1 MSSNFI
7 ALDAAKNVYA
17 AESTQSSDF
26 RGPSIPSKLPSP
38 LYQRPARMDT
48 FRGELRHT
56 LRGLR
61 RSPGFALTC
70 ILLLAVGIGAST
82 ALFSVVEGVLLRPLP
97 YPQPER
103 LVRLWQLSEN
113 GRRMQFSDPNFEDV
127 QARSRSFAVLAQLA
141 GGAQVSVTGTD
152 APVFASAALVSRE
165 FFRVLGVQPT
175 VGRGFVP
182 EELQPGGA
190 PAVVVSHAFWT
201 RHLGAAPLGS
211 GRTLH
216 FEGRV
221 YTVVGV
227 LPPSFNYPAGTELW
241 TPRELERRLPSRSAH
256 NWQVV
261 GRLADG
267 VTLAAAQRDLT
278 DIARALK
285 SEYGDDT
292 RMVDAAAVPLR
303 ESLVGQT
310 RPTLLILQGAAAF
323 LLLIAGANV
332 TNLLLARL
340 ATRRRELAV
349 RVALGASRG
358 TLVRQFL
365 VETGV
370 LTLTGGTLGALL
382 AAWSVPALM
391 TLEPGDLPR
400 AGEVGVNSMALG
412 FALAL
417 SVLLTLGLGG
427 LTALRA
433 SGQSP
438 REALA
443 QGSQALVGGRA
454 RGALVVGQLALA
466 LVLLVGAAL
475 LARSFLRLL
484 SVDPGYHTEGV
495 AVLSLVLPRAQDEAE
510 GRAQVQL
517 QETLTAR
524 LRELP
529 GVAAVG
535 SVSQFPLE
543 GSGGAD
549 GTFLVLNRPDEV
561 ADLDAFQRLVR
572 EPSRTGSAN
581 YRVASEGYFR
591 AMGIPLLKGRLFD
604 ARDTREAP
612 HVALIS
618 ESLARARWPGEDPL
632 GKLIQFGNMDGDL
645 HPFTVVGVVGDVRD
659 EGLDTPPEPTL
670 YGCSR
675 QRLRSAGRFH
685 LAVSGSGGS
694 TALAQAARPVL
705 RELTPDLPPRVHTVE
720 SLLAGSL
727 AQRRFSLLL
736 LGAFGGVALLL
747 AVLGLYGVVSYAVAE
762 RSREFGIRFALG
774 ASERAVLGMV
784 IRQAAGLAGL
794 GLLIGVLCA
803 LGLTR
808 VLTSLVY
815 GVSAADP
822 VAFAGVA
829 LLLLTVALLAS
840 LVPARRAARVD
851 PMSVL
856 RSD

>member
-1 MSSNFI
+1 
-7 ALDAAKNVYA
+7 
-17 AESTQSSDF
+17 
-26 RGPSIPSKLPSP
+26 
-38 LYQRPARMDT
+38 MDT

-97 YPQPER
+97 YPHPDR
-103 LVRLWQLSEN
+103 LVRLFQLSADA
-113 GRRMQFSDPNFEDV
+113 RRMQFSDPNFDDL
-127 QARSRSFAVLAQLA
+127 QAQSRSFAAL
-141 GGAQVSVTGTD
+141 AQVSGSAQVAVTGTD
-152 APVFASAALVSRE
+152 TPVFASAVLVSRD
-165 FFRVLGVQPT
+165 FFRALGVQPAL
-175 VGRGFVP
+175 GRSFLP
-182 EELQPGGA
+182 EEQQPGGA
-190 PAVVVSHAFWT
+190 PAAVVSHAFWT

-211 GRTLH
+211 GRTLN

-227 LPPSFNYPAGTELW
+227 LPPSFDYPAGTELW

-267 VTLAAAQRDLT
+267 VTLEAAQRELT
-278 DIARALK
+278 GIARALK
-285 SEYGDDT
+285 AEHGDDT
-292 RMVDAAAVPLR
+292 WMVDAAAIPLR
-303 ESLVGQT
+303 ESLVGQA
-310 RPTLLILQGAAAF
+310 RPTLLILLGAAAF
-323 LLLIAGANV
+323 LLLVAGANV
-332 TNLLLARL
+332 TNLLLARS

-349 RVALGASRG
+349 RVALGAGRA

-370 LTLTGGTLGALL
+370 LTLTGGALGALL
-382 AAWSVPALM
+382 AAWSVPALLA
-391 TLEPGDLPR
+391 LEPGDLPR
-400 AGEVGVNSMALG
+400 AGEVGVNGAALG
-412 FALAL
+412 FAFLLSLLLA
-417 SVLLTLGLGG
+417 LGLGW

-438 REALA
+438 WEALA
-443 QGSQALVGGRA
+443 QGSRALVGGRA

-475 LARSFLRLL
+475 LARSFLSLL
-484 SVDPGYHTEGV
+484 RVDPGYRTEGV

-510 GRAQVQL
+510 SRSQVQL
-517 QETLTAR
+517 QETLTTR

-529 GVAAVG
+529 GVSAVG

-561 ADLDAFQRLVR
+561 ANFEDFQRLMR

-591 AMGIPLLKGRLFD
+591 AMGIPLLRGRLFE
-604 ARDTREAP
+604 AGDTREAP

-645 HPFTVVGVVGDVRD
+645 QPFTVVGVVGDVRD

-675 QRLRSAGRFH
+675 QRLRTAGRFH
-685 LAVSGSGGS
+685 LAVSGTGGS
-694 TALAQAARPVL
+694 AVLAGAVRPVL
-705 RELTPDLPPRVHTVE
+705 RELTPDLPPRVRTVE

-747 AVLGLYGVVSYAVAE
+747 AVLGLYGVVSYAVTE
-762 RSREFGIRFALG
+762 RTREFGIRFALG
-774 ASERAVLGMV
+774 ASERAVLGLV
-784 IRQAAGLAGL
+784 VRQAARLAGL
-794 GLLIGVLCA
+794 GLLLGALGA

-808 VLTSLVY
+808 VLESLVY
-815 GVSAADP
+815 GVSATDP

-829 LLLLTVALLAS
+829 LLLLAVALLAS